1 MATNDSSSSSLTQT
15 NVIPQSGSIKNQ
27 QKVKFLVEKAEI
39 PLQSQLDINNN
50 DKSFGKIK
58 YFKVLIYSYF
68 KFLFLNLL
76 KVLYYFEWTNND

>member
-15 NVIPQSGSIKNQ
+15 NATPQSGSIKNQ

-39 PLQSQLDINNN
+39 PLQSQLDLNNN

-58 YFKVLIYSYF
+58 YFN
-68 KFLFLNLL
+68 LFI
-76 KVLYYFEWTNND
+76 F